1 LTIDAF
7 PAISVITEIIE
18 EKDMKLTPV
27 MEKYILHWGEM
38 GTRWGVNR
46 TVAQIQALLFL
57 SEQPLNAEE
66 ITDTLGVARS
76 NVSTSIKELQSWK
89 LVKVVHLLGDRRDHF
104 ETMKDP
110 WDLFYTIME
119 GRKQRELDPTMTLL
133 RECVLEGEHDKE
145 TPAAVKARIGEVLAF
160 METLDT
166 WYGQIKGVPRSTLL
180 KLIKLGAKVQGLLGR
195 K

>member
-1 LTIDAF
+1 
-7 PAISVITEIIE
+7 
-18 EKDMKLTPV
+18 MKLTPV

-46 TVAQIQALLFL
+46 TVAQIHALLYL
-57 SEQPLNAEE
+57 SSNPLNAEE

-89 LVKVVHLLGDRRDHF
+89 LVKVTHLMGDRRDHF

-110 WDLFYTIME
+110 WELFYTIME
-119 GRKQRELDPTMTLL
+119 GRKQRELDPTVSVL
-133 RECVLEGEHDKE
+133 RECVLDSDADDQ
-145 TPAAVKARIGEVLAF
+145 TPADVKERINDVLIF

-166 WYGQIKGVPRSTLL
+166 WHGQIKGLPQSTLL
-180 KLIKLGAKVQGLLGR
+180 KLIKLGAKVQGFLGG